1 MKESESKRKDYIIL
15 ISYAVLLYLAVSNI
29 GQVLIFSGYVLAILM
44 PFIVGICFAYVLN
57 ILMSF
62 LERKVF
68 YRVER
73 SKKPFVRKLKR
84 PLSLLATFIIFLAF
98 FTGIILFIVPQLTQS
113 ISTLMANVSG
123 YLKTLEKFLNNLADR
138 FHLSGGL
145 WSNITFNWN
154 EIITKG
160 SQFISTALPQI
171 LTFTLGLTNGI
182 INFITGLI
190 IAVYLLASKEKM
202 ILILKKLI
210 FAFIPEKTSAKL
222 IHTAAQA
229 NKIFQ
234 NFISG
239 QFTEAII
246 LGLLVFIG
254 MLLFRFPYAVLCAVM
269 ITITSLIPVLGAW
282 IGAIPSAFII
292 LMADPPR
299 TVWFILFIVVLQ
311 QIEGNLIYPKV
322 VGNSIGLDGVWV
334 LFAIIVGGSLFGIA
348 GMLLGVPLLAVIYAI
363 VRRITNRRLKEKNI
377 TLGS

>member
-113 ISTLMANVSG
+113 ISTLTANVSG